1 MSHVGIVIKSRSETQ
16 YKDWSTR
23 SCGWILNQAAAHTQM
38 VHSWWKLLLHL
49 DVQLRCSS
57 TCLYFGCAFS
67 LWFLPF
73 SLLCIG
79 WSSSYAVSSQWKQ
92 WEKTSKRLSV
102 FWSSYQLVLAMT
114 QLDWNSTCILLT
126 PTGDWQT
133 HYNWWRV
140 EESVCSDQCQV
151 WQHLQGI
158 YRTSLDHSFSSL
170 EYAPSMQK
178 GRALIGLDGRLLS
191 L

>member
-1 MSHVGIVIKSRSETQ
+1 
-16 YKDWSTR
+16 
-23 SCGWILNQAAAHTQM
+23 
-38 VHSWWKLLLHL
+38 
-49 DVQLRCSS
+49 
-57 TCLYFGCAFS
+57 
-67 LWFLPF
+67 
-73 SLLCIG
+73 
-79 WSSSYAVSSQWKQ
+79 
-92 WEKTSKRLSV
+92 LSV